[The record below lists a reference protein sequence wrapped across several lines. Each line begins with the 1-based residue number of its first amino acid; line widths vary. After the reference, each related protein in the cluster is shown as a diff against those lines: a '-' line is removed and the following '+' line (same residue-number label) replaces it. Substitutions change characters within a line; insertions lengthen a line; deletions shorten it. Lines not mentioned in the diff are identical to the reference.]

1 MVSVCLSVR
10 RDEPWAVRVFCLF
23 LYICSTLG
31 VCCRIPYV
39 HAMSLSLALW
49 VLERA
54 TGSGPPNQ
62 TSLVEGCLPR
72 GPHTPLAALASAK
85 KGSFRVPNV
94 FSEITLSPALLWVD
108 SKWWWSMLG
117 MLTHTAPQREPES
130 LRVGGSPPRT
140 EAEPTTTWG
149 A

>member
-1 MVSVCLSVR
+1 MGCQGL
-10 RDEPWAVRVFCLF
+10 LF
-23 LYICSTLG
+23 ILVYLQHPRCVLQNST
-31 VCCRIPYV
+31 CPCD
-39 HAMSLSLALW
+39 
-49 VLERA
+49 VLEPCPVGPGEGP
-54 TGSGPPNQ
+54 GSGPPNQ
-62 TSLVEGCLPR
+62 TSRVEGCLPR
-72 GPHTPLAALASAK
+72 GPHTPLAALASAT

-108 SKWWWSMLG
+108 SKWWWSTLG